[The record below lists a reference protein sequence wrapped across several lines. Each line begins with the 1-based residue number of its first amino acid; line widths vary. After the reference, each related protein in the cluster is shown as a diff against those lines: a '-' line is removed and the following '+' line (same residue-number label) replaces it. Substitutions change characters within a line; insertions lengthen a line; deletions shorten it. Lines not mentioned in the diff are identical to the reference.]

1 MDVALITPYGSNKL
15 VPSSS
20 RTNTAAWLKYGQD
33 AIIQSVEER
42 IAELTGTPRSHQVES
57 RKDFL
62 GIQGFGLRDSES

>member
-57 RKDFL
+57 
-62 GIQGFGLRDSES
+62 